1 MKLSHVIA
9 LLVIACMIGIIVVS
23 AGDASQYVSF
33 QQAEE
38 LAKDGDDTKVH
49 VVGDLPRNSVGEII
63 GIEYNP
69 TIDPNYIAFDLI
81 DESGEKRKIVCH
93 NPPPSVE
100 DLKRSEK
107 VVVIGSVN
115 DKGQF
120 IAKEILLKC
129 PSKYEDKEIKS

>member
-9 LLVIACMIGIIVVS
+9 LLVIACMIGIIVAS

-49 VVGDLPRNSVGEII
+49 VVGDLPRNSGGEII

-81 DESGEKRKIVCH
+81 DESGEKRKVVCH

-115 DKGQF
+115 EKGQF